1 MTRKKIAVLFGGCS
15 PEYNVSLSSAGSVVS
30 NLDDELFDPI
40 LIGIKRDGNWYRYYG
55 PAEKIAKDEWH
66 LSEEDCVRVILAP
79 DRDIHGILEY
89 KDGKTV
95 MSRID
100 AAFPVL
106 HGKNGEDGS
115 VQGLLEL
122 AGIPVVGCG
131 ILASALCMD
140 KARSKQ
146 LVTGIGINSP
156 KGFVI
161 GKNDTDR
168 EILEKMGNLSYQVFV
183 KPVNAGSS
191 FGITKVYKE
200 EDLSAAIRTAFEFD
214 SEVIIEENVDGFE
227 VGCAVI
233 GNDELITGYVDE
245 IELFVDWFDYHEKYS
260 QKKSKIH
267 TPARID
273 ECLAGEIKEAA
284 KKIYRALGC
293 CGFARVD
300 MFLTK
305 EGKILFNEVNTIPGL
320 TSISRFPKMMRGA
333 GYEFS
338 ELLTKLI
345 ELGLLR

>member
-1 MTRKKIAVLFGGCS
+1 MKRKKIAVLFGGCS
-15 PEYNVSLSSAGSVVS
+15 PEYNVSISSAGSVVS
-30 NLDDELFDPI
+30 SLDGELFEAV
-40 LIGIKRDGNWYRYYG
+40 LIGITRDGNWYRYYG
-55 PAEKIAKDEWH
+55 GIEKIATDEWH
-66 LSEEDCVRVILAP
+66 LCEEDCVRAVLAP
-79 DRDIHGILEY
+79 DRDIHGILEW
-89 KDGKTV
+89 KDGKAV
-95 MSRID
+95 MTRID

-115 VQGLLEL
+115 VAGLLEL

-131 ILASALCMD
+131 ILAGALCMD
-140 KARSKQ
+140 KARSKK
-146 LVTGIGINSP
+146 LITGIGIESP

-161 GKNDTDR
+161 GRNDTDR
-168 EILEKMGNLSYQVFV
+168 EIFEFMGNLSYPVFV

-191 FGITKVYKE
+191 FGITKVYRE
-200 EDLSAAIRTAFEFD
+200 EDLSAAIKTAFEFD
-214 SEVIIEENVDGFE
+214 NEAIIEENVDGFE
-227 VGCAVI
+227 AGCAVI

-267 TPARID
+267 TPARLD
-273 ECLAGEIKEAA
+273 DNLADEIKEAA

-345 ELGLLR
+345 ELGMER